1 MTLRFSCFLVLALCI
16 GCQKTPAQSTT
27 AAAAAAG
34 GEPDKATQP
43 QPSAAPAPVAAAAPE
58 PAAKPVP
65 AQLPDV
71 LARVNGET
79 IGKAEFEEAIRAI
92 EGRAGRPVPPEKRDE
107 VYRDLLDQLVGF
119 HLLTQ
124 ESKARKIAVADS
136 EIDGQIGRIR
146 QQFPTE
152 EAFKQ
157 ALAEQKVTLEKLRDE
172 ARTRMSVSKVVEA
185 EVAPKVSVQPTDIS
199 SFYEQ
204 NKERFK
210 EPESVRAS
218 HILIRAPEN
227 ADEAAT
233 NKARAEADDVLKQA
247 RGGTDFAKLAS
258 EHSQDPGSATKGG
271 ELSFFTKGQMVPEF
285 EAAAFALKAGELSGV
300 VKTQFGFHIIKLH
313 ERRAERIVPLTEAQE
328 QISQYL
334 SQQQRQEKTDAFVD
348 QLRAKAKIEILI

>member
-1 MTLRFSCFLVLALCI
+1 M
-16 GCQKTPAQSTT
+16 
-27 AAAAAAG
+27 
-34 GEPDKATQP
+34 
-43 QPSAAPAPVAAAAPE
+43 
-58 PAAKPVP
+58 
-65 AQLPDV
+65 
-71 LARVNGET
+71 LARVNGE
-79 IGKAEFEEAIRAI
+79 IIDKAEFEEAIRAI

-119 HLLTQ
+119 HLLAQ
-124 ESKARKIAVADS
+124 ESKARKITVADS

-185 EVAPKVSVQPTDIS
+185 EVAPKVSVPPADIS

-218 HILIRAPEN
+218 HILIRVPEN

-233 NKARAEADDVLKQA
+233 NKAKTEADDLLKQA
-247 RGGTDFAKLAS
+247 RAGADFAKLAT

-271 ELSFFTKGQMVPEF
+271 ELSFFAKGQMVPEF

-313 ERRAERIVPLTEAQE
+313 ERRAERIVPLTEAQA
-328 QISQYL
+328 QISQYM
-334 SQQQRQEKTDAFVD
+334 SQMQRQEKTDAFVN